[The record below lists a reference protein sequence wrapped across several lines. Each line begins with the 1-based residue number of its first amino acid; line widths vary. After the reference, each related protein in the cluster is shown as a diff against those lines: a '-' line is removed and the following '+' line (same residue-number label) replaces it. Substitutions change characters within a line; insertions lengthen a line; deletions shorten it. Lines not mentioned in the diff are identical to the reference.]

1 MDTYS
6 PSIPSAAI
14 NQTPGSTRKPGSE
27 KAVPDSSETDFAETE
42 AVHSIP
48 QMPVSPQMHL
58 QWGLTLY
65 AQGDTAAALWA
76 FLEGI
81 GSEPEN
87 ALGHYLCGLAF
98 QALELRQE
106 AKAEWEIVL
115 KITPQDEAVQDE
127 AVQDEAVSG
136 EVPFNGET
144 RWART
149 LVQRLLDK
157 EASSS
162 PQEAPASASFLGVV
176 AENAGPRTGRGLSA
190 EAPGT
195 SASHQASLEASILED
210 VRLYGNCYVKDH
222 HIARQLAGAN
232 EEQVILWKQSFS
244 ARAGLECHLYQ
255 KTVEQSDR
263 HEGVIFMRHETS
275 AN

>member
-6 PSIPSAAI
+6 PSILSAAI
-14 NQTPGSTRKPGSE
+14 NQMPGSTRKPGSE
-27 KAVPDSSETDFAETE
+27 KAVPDSAETGFVETDFAETE

-115 KITPQDEAVQDE
+115 KITPQDEAV
-127 AVQDEAVSG
+127 SG

-162 PQEAPASASFLGVV
+162 PREAPASTHSFGVD
-176 AENAGPRTGRGLSA
+176 AENAKPRTGRGLSA
-190 EAPGT
+190 EGPET
-195 SASHQASLEASILED
+195 SASRQTSLEASILED
-210 VRLYGNCYVKDH
+210 VRLHGNCYVKDR
-222 HIARQLAGAN
+222 HIARQLACAN
-232 EEQVILWKQSFS
+232 EEQVIMWKQSFS

-263 HEGVIFMRHETS
+263 HEGVIFMRRETS
-275 AN
+275 AK